1 MTNSKDSSNNNL
13 NGQSNGQS
21 KSDSEANLNH
31 QQIINDLESRYTTKK
46 YDKNKRVSAEDLA
59 VLYEAMRLSPSSI
72 NSQPWKFIVI
82 ESDAGKQRMHDSFAN
97 KFQFN
102 QPHIFTCSHIILF
115 AHNPAYTRAD
125 YEKVVDKGITDKRTK
140 LEDKEQA
147 FGGYVFADIN
157 TDEQGNNES
166 WTKSQTYIALGNTM
180 HTLARL
186 KIDSTPMEGVDS
198 ELISE
203 IFAKELDGHE
213 CHVALAIGYHHEVED
228 YNLSLAKSRLAMED
242 VVTVI

>member
-1 MTNSKDSSNNNL
+1 MTNSKESLNNNL
-13 NGQSNGQS
+13 NGKSNV
-21 KSDSEANLNH
+21 NH

-46 YDKNKRVSAEDLA
+46 YDKNKRVSTEDLA
-59 VLYEAMRLSPSSI
+59 VLYQAMRLSPSSI

-102 QPHIFTCSHIILF
+102 QPHVFACSHIILF

-125 YEKVVDKGITDKRTK
+125 YEKVVDKGIADKRTQP
-140 LEDKEQA
+140 EDKEKA
-147 FGGYVFADIN
+147 FGSYVFADIN
-157 TDEQGNNES
+157 TDEQGNNEA
-166 WTKSQTYIALGNTM
+166 WTKSQAYIALGNTM
-180 HTLARL
+180 HTLVRL

-203 IFAKELDGHE
+203 IFAKELNGYE

-228 YNLSLAKSRLAMED
+228 YNSKLAKTRLAMED
-242 VVTVI
+242 ILTVI